1 MLTVIII
8 MSIFQTAVAAAALA
22 LAREAL
28 RGKKNGAPAPERG
41 AREAE
46 EERAFREGLRSIL
59 RYGGEP

>member
-1 MLTVIII
+1 

-28 RGKKNGAPAPERG
+28 RGKKNGAPAPEERG